1 MLALK
6 FIGHADVK
14 VPGIL
19 LVGTAF
25 QHALNDFPL
34 VNDQSV
40 FKIEDSLLPV
50 CVPRP
55 ATTIMLSTDL
65 CLQQTSIHLL
75 SVGHRCARTRY
86 LHLML
91 HHSLPDTAQ
100 HSTAQHST
108 AQHSTAQHSTGHSAA
123 QS

>member
-6 FIGHADVK
+6 FVGHADVK

-25 QHALNDFPL
+25 QNALNDFPL
-34 VNDQSV
+34 IDDQSV

-55 ATTIMLSTDL
+55 ATTTILSTGL
-65 CLQQTSIHLL
+65 FLQKKGIR
-75 SVGHRCARTRY
+75 V
-86 LHLML
+86 
-91 HHSLPDTAQ
+91 
-100 HSTAQHST
+100 
-108 AQHSTAQHSTGHSAA
+108 
-123 QS
+123 

>member
-6 FIGHADVK
+6 FVGHTDVK

-25 QHALNDFPL
+25 QNALNDFPL

-50 CVPRP
+50 CMPGPV
-55 ATTIMLSTDL
+55 TNTLLSTDV
-65 CLQQTSIHLL
+65 CFQTKRHPVVFFS
-75 SVGHRCARTRY
+75 C
-86 LHLML
+86 
-91 HHSLPDTAQ
+91 
-100 HSTAQHST
+100 
-108 AQHSTAQHSTGHSAA
+108 
-123 QS
+123 